1 MIRTD
6 IIQKFN
12 NAGTGFLVD
21 PKAIAMIQA
30 YDIPYHLIDEV
41 LKVLDDSVVV
51 VEPSHVTKAEELI
64 KRGSTK

>member
-30 YDIPYHLIDEV
+30 YDVPYHLIDEI
-41 LKVLDDSVVV
+41 LKVIDDSVVM
-51 VEPSHVTKAEELI
+51 VEPLHVTKR
-64 KRGSTK
+64 KSHFKQGNTK